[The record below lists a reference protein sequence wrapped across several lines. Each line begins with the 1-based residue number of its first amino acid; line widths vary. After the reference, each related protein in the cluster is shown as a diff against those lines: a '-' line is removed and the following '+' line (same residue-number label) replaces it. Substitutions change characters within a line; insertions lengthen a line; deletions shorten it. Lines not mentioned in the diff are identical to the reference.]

1 MAGAQFWVHDSLG
14 SSYVPSAPLPPQP
27 GAPAYIPVVPVQPG
41 YIPPQG
47 QPAYI
52 PAPGQPGFVPVGTA
66 PGQPGYNPHPHQPAF
81 TNYPK
86 KSSAVI
92 SLPAKILYVTLIA
105 VFLAL

>member
-27 GAPAYIPVVPVQPG
+27 GAPAYIPVVPIQPG
-41 YIPPQG
+41 YIPAPQG
-47 QPAYI
+47 QP
-52 PAPGQPGFVPVGTA
+52 GLVPVGTA

-81 TNYPK
+81 TNFPK

-92 SLPAKILYVTLIA
+92 SLPAKILYVNLIA